1 MRETGDEPQRC
12 RGKGIEPRRREE
24 REGKRRKKETL
35 FPIFVSFRVPSGQYS
50 WFNSLSVFLC
60 VLCRVPSGQ
69 MRFIPGFSR
78 FLSSHDLKFTP
89 KITEALRAVRGD
101 CDGVLDFDV
110 ANFRVVELGL
120 D

>member
-1 MRETGDEPQRC
+1 MNRKGAKDAKKGLNTEDTEQTEGTEEK
-12 RGKGIEPRRREE
+12 RG
-24 REGKRRKKETL
+24 L
-35 FPIFVSFRVPSGQYS
+35 
-50 WFNSLSVFLC
+50 LC
-60 VLCRVPSGQ
+60 VLCVLCASAVHT
-69 MRFIPGFSR
+69 R

-110 ANFRVVELGL
+110 ANFRVVGLGL

>member
-1 MRETGDEPQRC
+1 MNR
-12 RGKGIEPRRREE
+12 RGAKERGLNHEGAKSAKE
-24 REGKRRKKETL
+24 REGKKRRS
-35 FPIFVSFRVPSGQYS
+35 FPSSCLCAFVVQSPLCV
-50 WFNSLSVFLC
+50 LC